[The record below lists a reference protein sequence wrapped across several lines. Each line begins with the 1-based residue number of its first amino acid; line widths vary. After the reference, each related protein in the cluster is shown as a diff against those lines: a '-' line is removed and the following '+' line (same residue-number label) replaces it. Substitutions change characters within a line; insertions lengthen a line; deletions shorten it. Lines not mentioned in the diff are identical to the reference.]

1 MVGGRRTEDGGEM
14 RFLNGGSRSA
24 VIGDADS
31 VSQLATNRRHRPEQS
46 PMPSM
51 PDDLRFTSFPFSPS
65 ESIPSEYTCEGADVS
80 PSLEW
85 TRVPDG
91 TESIALVVDD
101 PDAPGQTFTHWVLFN
116 LPGDATR
123 LPKDVDLDAEVADQD
138 LSPREGANDFGDVG
152 YGGPCPPPGDGPHR
166 YFFRLYALDTVLDL
180 ERGASKA
187 QVTDALNG
195 HVLDET
201 DLVGTYER

>member
-1 MVGGRRTEDGGEM
+1 
-14 RFLNGGSRSA
+14 
-24 VIGDADS
+24 
-31 VSQLATNRRHRPEQS
+31 
-46 PMPSM
+46 M
-51 PDDLRFTSFPFSPS
+51 PDDLRFTSVPFSPS

-85 TRVPDG
+85 THVPDG

-123 LPKDVDLDAEVADQD
+123 LPTDVDLDAEFADQD
-138 LSPREGANDFGDVG
+138 RFPQEGANDFGDVG

-180 ERGASKA
+180 ERGASKT
-187 QVTDALNG
+187 QVTDAMNG